1 MEDKMQNST
10 TPLWAYEFSQTILS
24 RGRNYYRSGRVTKM
38 TVTGNTISALVRG
51 TRLYSVNI
59 ENPGSKDPLMS
70 CTCPYG
76 ANCKHIAAVLYKWEA
91 EGRKE
96 TSAKTSSTG
105 LSKAA
110 AAVASI
116 KADRNVTVTD
126 PLSVEYLPDSVKQT
140 WKAAVRNGVKLF
152 FNLPKLLSE
161 IKTTRGVCQD
171 AAKIVNEGKAHL
183 TCFDVGY
190 LKERLSYEA
199 DEVVTIIRGIA
210 EENGHLYDV
219 QICLSPSAILSGGCR
234 CGSNYY
240 QNNSYGK
247 QLCEHQLA
255 ILYLAY
261 ERFLKFN
268 PGDETDSHA
277 ADFLKS
283 FGKTRVNRQIDEANV
298 RTECI
303 SLKPKLCFDD
313 MHLELSFKIGIRRF
327 YSVKDISELIRLIND
342 NGSIKLGKSEELHFV
357 SETFVKE
364 SLPILE
370 YLKTEDARR
379 SAYFIQYNSENYN
392 SRDMSKYSSI
402 QLDGE
407 RLDNFY
413 ELMKSSSVEF
423 EDKMNDESYP
433 RLGFDEGTVSF
444 AVTIKASKGKSRQIK
459 GVIIEGKVPLI
470 LDGKKYHY
478 VLESGSLTRLDPD
491 EYNIL
496 GPFDNANLYPFSYGH
511 SRRYSYRNS
520 YGRMYGYPYKDDDDE
535 EGEYGMFSMK
545 IGMKSL
551 SDFYYNVLPELRE
564 KPYITVNEPDA
575 DIIEKALPAKA
586 RFDFYLDSEYG
597 TLKCIGRAD
606 YGGNDR
612 QRFISKLDVSDLP
625 IEPFRS
631 FNDENKAADLILS
644 YFPEYDHKK
653 HEFSCN
659 SDDDTAYKVLDSG
672 IKDLMSVG
680 EVHCTDA
687 FRRLRIRSVSQIKV
701 GVSVESDLMNLKILS
716 TDLTAEELAE
726 VLASYR
732 AKKKYHRLKNGDFI
746 DFSDSAS
753 LETVSAML
761 DNLKVPL
768 DSLVKDKISVP
779 LYRAMYLDK
788 MLEDHDDIAQNRD
801 RTFRS
806 LIKEFKT
813 IDDSDFDVPESLNDT
828 MREYQKYG
836 YKWIRALSQ
845 YGFGGILADDMGLGK
860 TLQVIAVLLAEKQ
873 TASTTSLVVCPA
885 SLVYNWQEEFTRFAP
900 EIRTAT
906 VTGTLSERKKI
917 LEQAASVDVLIT
929 SYDLLKRDA
938 VYYKS
943 HKFRWQIADE
953 AQFIKN
959 PKSSAAKAVKII
971 NSNRRIAL
979 TGTPIENRLSEMWSI
994 FDFLMPGFLFK
1005 YDEFR
1010 TKFETPIAKSHDAD
1024 ATERLQK
1031 MVAPFILRR
1040 LKKDVLK
1047 DLPDKIEEVRY
1058 AKLEGEQRKLYDA
1071 QVLHMQKMLEMP
1083 AEELSKSRIQVLAEL
1098 TKIRQICCDPSLLS
1112 IDYNGE
1118 SAKREACLQLI
1129 MSAMDGGH
1137 RMLVFSQFTSMLS
1150 LLMEDLDAA
1159 GIRYYLITGATSK
1172 EERIHLVHEFND
1184 GECQTDLEFSEDGS
1198 AGNVKSKGSARSD
1211 DNSKG
1216 VSVFLISLKAGG
1228 TGLNLTGA
1236 DVVIHYD
1243 PWWNVAAQ
1251 NQATDRAHRIGQ
1263 TKTVAVYRLI
1273 AKDTIEEK
1281 IMDIQENKKDLADAI
1296 LSGEQ
1301 QSLGQLSRD
1310 ELMDL
1315 LKV

>member
-1 MEDKMQNST
+1 
-10 TPLWAYEFSQTILS
+10 
-24 RGRNYYRSGRVTKM
+24 
-38 TVTGNTISALVRG
+38 
-51 TRLYSVNI
+51 
-59 ENPGSKDPLMS
+59 
-70 CTCPYG
+70 
-76 ANCKHIAAVLYKWEA
+76 
-91 EGRKE
+91 
-96 TSAKTSSTG
+96 
-105 LSKAA
+105 
-110 AAVASI
+110 
-116 KADRNVTVTD
+116 
-126 PLSVEYLPDSVKQT
+126 
-140 WKAAVRNGVKLF
+140 
-152 FNLPKLLSE
+152 
-161 IKTTRGVCQD
+161 
-171 AAKIVNEGKAHL
+171 
-183 TCFDVGY
+183 
-190 LKERLSYEA
+190 
-199 DEVVTIIRGIA
+199 
-210 EENGHLYDV
+210 
-219 QICLSPSAILSGGCR
+219 
-234 CGSNYY
+234 
-240 QNNSYGK
+240 
-247 QLCEHQLA
+247 
-255 ILYLAY
+255 
-261 ERFLKFN
+261 
-268 PGDETDSHA
+268 
-277 ADFLKS
+277 
-283 FGKTRVNRQIDEANV
+283 
-298 RTECI
+298 
-303 SLKPKLCFDD
+303 
-313 MHLELSFKIGIRRF
+313 
-327 YSVKDISELIRLIND
+327 
-342 NGSIKLGKSEELHFV
+342 
-357 SETFVKE
+357 
-364 SLPILE
+364 
-370 YLKTEDARR
+370 
-379 SAYFIQYNSENYN
+379 
-392 SRDMSKYSSI
+392 
-402 QLDGE
+402 
-407 RLDNFY
+407 
-413 ELMKSSSVEF
+413 
-423 EDKMNDESYP
+423 
-433 RLGFDEGTVSF
+433 
-444 AVTIKASKGKSRQIK
+444 
-459 GVIIEGKVPLI
+459 
-470 LDGKKYHY
+470 
-478 VLESGSLTRLDPD
+478 
-491 EYNIL
+491 
-496 GPFDNANLYPFSYGH
+496 
-511 SRRYSYRNS
+511 
-520 YGRMYGYPYKDDDDE
+520 
-535 EGEYGMFSMK
+535 
-545 IGMKSL
+545 
-551 SDFYYNVLPELRE
+551 
-564 KPYITVNEPDA
+564 
-575 DIIEKALPAKA
+575 
-586 RFDFYLDSEYG
+586 
-597 TLKCIGRAD
+597 
-606 YGGNDR
+606 
-612 QRFISKLDVSDLP
+612 
-625 IEPFRS
+625 
-631 FNDENKAADLILS
+631 
-644 YFPEYDHKK
+644 
-653 HEFSCN
+653 
-659 SDDDTAYKVLDSG
+659 
-672 IKDLMSVG
+672 
-680 EVHCTDA
+680 
-687 FRRLRIRSVSQIKV
+687 
-701 GVSVESDLMNLKILS
+701 
-716 TDLTAEELAE
+716 
-726 VLASYR
+726 
-732 AKKKYHRLKNGDFI
+732 
-746 DFSDSAS
+746 
-753 LETVSAML
+753 
-761 DNLKVPL
+761 
-768 DSLVKDKISVP
+768 
-779 LYRAMYLDK
+779 
-788 MLEDHDDIAQNRD
+788 
-801 RTFRS
+801 
-806 LIKEFKT
+806 
-813 IDDSDFDVPESLNDT
+813 
-828 MREYQKYG
+828 
-836 YKWIRALSQ
+836 
-845 YGFGGILADDMGLGK
+845 
-860 TLQVIAVLLAEKQ
+860 
-873 TASTTSLVVCPA
+873 VVCPA

-971 NSNRRIAL
+971 NSSRRIAL

-1083 AEELSKSRIQVLAEL
+1083 AEELLKSRIQVLAEL

>member
-1 MEDKMQNST
+1 
-10 TPLWAYEFSQTILS
+10 
-24 RGRNYYRSGRVTKM
+24 
-38 TVTGNTISALVRG
+38 
-51 TRLYSVNI
+51 
-59 ENPGSKDPLMS
+59 
-70 CTCPYG
+70 
-76 ANCKHIAAVLYKWEA
+76 
-91 EGRKE
+91 
-96 TSAKTSSTG
+96 
-105 LSKAA
+105 
-110 AAVASI
+110 
-116 KADRNVTVTD
+116 
-126 PLSVEYLPDSVKQT
+126 
-140 WKAAVRNGVKLF
+140 
-152 FNLPKLLSE
+152 
-161 IKTTRGVCQD
+161 
-171 AAKIVNEGKAHL
+171 
-183 TCFDVGY
+183 
-190 LKERLSYEA
+190 
-199 DEVVTIIRGIA
+199 
-210 EENGHLYDV
+210 
-219 QICLSPSAILSGGCR
+219 
-234 CGSNYY
+234 
-240 QNNSYGK
+240 
-247 QLCEHQLA
+247 
-255 ILYLAY
+255 
-261 ERFLKFN
+261 
-268 PGDETDSHA
+268 
-277 ADFLKS
+277 
-283 FGKTRVNRQIDEANV
+283 
-298 RTECI
+298 
-303 SLKPKLCFDD
+303 
-313 MHLELSFKIGIRRF
+313 
-327 YSVKDISELIRLIND
+327 
-342 NGSIKLGKSEELHFV
+342 
-357 SETFVKE
+357 
-364 SLPILE
+364 
-370 YLKTEDARR
+370 
-379 SAYFIQYNSENYN
+379 
-392 SRDMSKYSSI
+392 
-402 QLDGE
+402 
-407 RLDNFY
+407 
-413 ELMKSSSVEF
+413 
-423 EDKMNDESYP
+423 
-433 RLGFDEGTVSF
+433 
-444 AVTIKASKGKSRQIK
+444 
-459 GVIIEGKVPLI
+459 
-470 LDGKKYHY
+470 
-478 VLESGSLTRLDPD
+478 
-491 EYNIL
+491 
-496 GPFDNANLYPFSYGH
+496 
-511 SRRYSYRNS
+511 
-520 YGRMYGYPYKDDDDE
+520 
-535 EGEYGMFSMK
+535 
-545 IGMKSL
+545 
-551 SDFYYNVLPELRE
+551 
-564 KPYITVNEPDA
+564 
-575 DIIEKALPAKA
+575 
-586 RFDFYLDSEYG
+586 
-597 TLKCIGRAD
+597 
-606 YGGNDR
+606 
-612 QRFISKLDVSDLP
+612 
-625 IEPFRS
+625 
-631 FNDENKAADLILS
+631 
-644 YFPEYDHKK
+644 
-653 HEFSCN
+653 
-659 SDDDTAYKVLDSG
+659 
-672 IKDLMSVG
+672 
-680 EVHCTDA
+680 
-687 FRRLRIRSVSQIKV
+687 
-701 GVSVESDLMNLKILS
+701 
-716 TDLTAEELAE
+716 
-726 VLASYR
+726 
-732 AKKKYHRLKNGDFI
+732 
-746 DFSDSAS
+746 
-753 LETVSAML
+753 ML

-813 IDDSDFDVPESLNDT
+813 IDDSDFDVPDSLNDT

-900 EIRTAT
+900 EITTAT

-971 NSNRRIAL
+971 NSSRRIAL